1 MGKVGGEGSAV
12 RSLTWGCGWVNTARG
27 VWNLL
32 LEALFPEPRQCPGHP
47 RGGEAVAGGMELVSL
62 DSRGNHWV
70 RDGQCSVQ
78 GEEWMKSQSLH

>member
-1 MGKVGGEGSAV
+1 M
-12 RSLTWGCGWVNTARG
+12 RG

-32 LEALFPEPRQCPGHP
+32 LEALFPEPGDQGMPRQCTGHP
-47 RGGEAVAGGMELVSL
+47 RKGEAVAGGMELVSL
-62 DSRGNHWV
+62 VSRGNHWV